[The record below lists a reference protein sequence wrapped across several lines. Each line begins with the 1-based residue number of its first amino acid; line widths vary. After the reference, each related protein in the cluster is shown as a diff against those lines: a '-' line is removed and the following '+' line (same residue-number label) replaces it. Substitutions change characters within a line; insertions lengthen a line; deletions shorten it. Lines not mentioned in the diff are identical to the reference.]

1 MPIGQI
7 SSRISEIEN
16 TIAKIEGLVQ
26 GGNTTD
32 DGRFSR
38 ALDRRVTEQGKA
50 TAVRQPTNQEI
61 AAALLAGP
69 VNQSAQGKSGLEALQ
84 SLLSAG
90 SLNGAAGNIGAVGGV
105 GAPSAPTKIG
115 QVRNA
120 VEGIPGNTPFGEA
133 IVQLASKH
141 IGKNYVWG
149 GESDAEGGY
158 DCSGLVQDAFKR
170 AGINMPRVARDQQ
183 HIGVKVNSLEEAKPG
198 DLLTFGN
205 PAHHIGIYAGNGE
218 WIEAPRTGLKIR
230 RLKLTRKV
238 TDIRRVVPD
247 GTTIGQIQP
256 QTAKRGQYATVTQAA
271 PGANPIASQVHNP
284 AASQLAQQLTNQINT
299 PAVPKPVT
307 GAVPAAPVTHS
318 TSGPVKGNMVITQ
331 SGPAPIMQNRTQT
344 SNVPVGPQAEGA
356 TPASVKIFNA
366 TQAAAAASNDPEY
379 KAALNPYDT
388 VTNVPYA
395 EMFNKAGRM
404 YGISPRMLAAIAKTE
419 SNFRPH
425 LTSHAGAVGVMQLMP
440 VTAREVGVPVEKRT
454 DPAINID
461 GASHYIAKYFA
472 KQPNVSVGL
481 AAYNAGPG
489 AVKRAGGVP
498 NYTETKNYVRKVR
511 EYMNGIS

>member
-7 SSRISEIEN
+7 SSRISQIES
-16 TIAKIEGLVQ
+16 TIAHIEGLAQ
-26 GGNTTD
+26 GGNTAN

-38 ALDRRVTEQGKA
+38 ALDKRVAEYGKA
-50 TAVRQPTNQEI
+50 NSVRQPSTQEI

-69 VNQSAQGKSGLEALQ
+69 INQNGQGKTGLDALQ
-84 SLLSAG
+84 SLLNAG
-90 SLNGAAGNIGAVGGV
+90 ALGGAAGVNGVTGA
-105 GAPSAPTKIG
+105 GAPTQVG
-115 QVRNA
+115 QPHNG

-141 IGKNYVWG
+141 IGKDYVWG

-170 AGINMPRVARDQQ
+170 AGISMPRVARDQQ
-183 HIGVKVNSLEEAKPG
+183 HIGVKVNSLAEAKPG

-230 RLKLTRKV
+230 RHKLTRKV

-247 GTTIGQIQP
+247 GTTIGQIQR
-256 QTAKRGQYATVTQAA
+256 QSAKRGQYATVTQAA
-271 PGANPIASQVHNP
+271 PGATPLVNQQGNPM
-284 AASQLAQQLTNQINT
+284 AAQLAQQMANQAAI
-299 PAVPKPVT
+299 PAVPTPVT
-307 GAVPAAPVTHS
+307 GAVPGVPVTQS
-318 TSGPVKGNMVITQ
+318 TSGRVQGNMVITQ

-344 SNVPVGPQAEGA
+344 SNVPVGPQAVGA

-366 TQAAAAASNDPEY
+366 TQAAAARSNDPEY

-395 EMFNKAGRM
+395 DLFNKAGRM

-440 VTAREVGVPVEKRT
+440 VTAREVGVPVDKRT
-454 DPAINID
+454 DPAMNID

-489 AVKRAGGVP
+489 AVQRAGGVP

-511 EYMNGIS
+511 EYMNGIT